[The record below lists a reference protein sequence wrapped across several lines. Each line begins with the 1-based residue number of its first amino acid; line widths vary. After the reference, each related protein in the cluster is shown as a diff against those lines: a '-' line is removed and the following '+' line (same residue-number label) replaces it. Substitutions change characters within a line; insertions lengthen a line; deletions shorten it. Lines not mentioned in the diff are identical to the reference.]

1 MEHNEYLAIQRR
13 LSEFYFREMEPN
25 LKKYRNLKRD
35 KIIVIISMF
44 IMVISLFFCLF
55 LSLIKSTYVFIPV
68 IAIVIVV
75 FAIGICSK
83 NTSSRPDLN
92 LESDIKAEIMPKFLQ
107 IFNFENLK
115 YSYGSLALPYK
126 DLQWIKSLNVLKIFG
141 TLCFDDRIEG
151 EYNDLRFSIKEVNTS
166 LVNVSSCL
174 AALFLGLAFIGIIPF
189 VLILLCIFLSIL
201 SAILGKSVSYSYGG
215 NNLFSFLTSIA
226 WVVVQ
231 VHVFCYIIGHK
242 FRGILVEYD
251 MNKDF
256 EGHTFI
262 LDRTFKS
269 NDIKIDTSKY
279 EEVVLEDAEFM
290 SMYKIYSTNQI
301 EARYVLTTAF
311 IERFKNLKT
320 TFKSKYTRLAFKDNK
335 IVVAIHTGRNMFKF
349 ADVISDVGRQTF
361 IDLFNEIYSVL
372 DIAEQ
377 LKLDQKLGL

>member
-1 MEHNEYLAIQRR
+1 
-13 LSEFYFREMEPN
+13 
-25 LKKYRNLKRD
+25 
-35 KIIVIISMF
+35 
-44 IMVISLFFCLF
+44 
-55 LSLIKSTYVFIPV
+55 
-68 IAIVIVV
+68 
-75 FAIGICSK
+75 
-83 NTSSRPDLN
+83 
-92 LESDIKAEIMPKFLQ
+92 
-107 IFNFENLK
+107 
-115 YSYGSLALPYK
+115 
-126 DLQWIKSLNVLKIFG
+126 
-141 TLCFDDRIEG
+141 
-151 EYNDLRFSIKEVNTS
+151 
-166 LVNVSSCL
+166 
-174 AALFLGLAFIGIIPF
+174 
-189 VLILLCIFLSIL
+189 
-201 SAILGKSVSYSYGG
+201 
-215 NNLFSFLTSIA
+215 
-226 WVVVQ
+226 
-231 VHVFCYIIGHK
+231 
-242 FRGILVEYD
+242 

-320 TFKSKYTRLAFKDNK
+320 TFKAKYTRLAFKDNK

-372 DIAEQ
+372 EIAEQ